1 MPSKIEFPFS
11 DDEALPTIPI
21 NLNYAGFSVS
31 ANALLDT
38 GATVNLLPYG
48 IGLQLGKI

>member
-21 NLNYAGFSVS
+21 TLNPRANELMSENLMFVLCDRDVRSKLFASN
-31 ANALLDT
+31 
-38 GATVNLLPYG
+38 
-48 IGLQLGKI
+48 QR